1 MKIVW
6 SEGAYADYDEIL
18 DYLIRDFGLQSA
30 SDFQAKLDYNIGMLK
45 EFPLVGYLEYTNP
58 KTREIVGT
66 AYKNGM
72 KSLQRLK
79 YDFSQHTTDG
89 NTFRDTYNLVV
100 GWQRDIGL

>member
-58 KTREIVGT
+58 KTRIVYRSLSCKQ
-66 AYKNGM
+66 YKIVYAIM
-72 KSLQRLK
+72 SDRLIIVSLWNNRRNPKNLRRLLK
-79 YDFSQHTTDG
+79 THGQ
-89 NTFRDTYNLVV
+89 
-100 GWQRDIGL
+100 